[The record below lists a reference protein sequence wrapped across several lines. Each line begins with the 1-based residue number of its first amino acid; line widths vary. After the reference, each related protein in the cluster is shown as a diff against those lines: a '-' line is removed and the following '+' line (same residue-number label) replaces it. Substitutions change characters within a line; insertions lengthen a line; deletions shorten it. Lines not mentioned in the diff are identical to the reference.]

1 MKQLGILDSAFLNLE
16 QTNTPQHVGGMGIYD
31 PSTAPDGIVRFK
43 QVISTF
49 ERRLGENPLFRTRLI
64 EVPGGLDRPY
74 WIKDANF
81 DVEFHLRHIALP
93 FPGDWRQLCIQVA
106 RLHSRPLDLSRPLWE
121 AYIIEGLD
129 NIPNLPKGSFAV
141 YTKMHHALVDGAG
154 GANFMAV
161 LHDLVANPETP
172 EPVSQE
178 AVMFDSEPS
187 RRELLSK
194 ASINS
199 VINTAQVLA
208 GTVRGARDMGKY
220 ALQIARKEIPAPDIS
235 APKTSLNNPVG
246 PHRVFDAAEFPL
258 EGFKDIKDAAG
269 VKLNDVALAVIGG
282 ALQKYLE
289 AKNEFPDGSL
299 AASLP
304 LNMRTRRGVTDDNN
318 QVGSVFSS
326 LHTDIKD
333 PLARLS
339 AVHESTMEAKEYG
352 EASPMV
358 DVLKIAGA
366 FSPFIAKS
374 VAGFW
379 SRNNL
384 SKHIP
389 VNISTVI
396 SNVAGPNFPLYCAG
410 AKMVDYYGLGVLT
423 PGIGIF
429 HLVFSYSGTVTLS
442 VLADRDIMSNPELY
456 HDCLV
461 TSYEELYAAT
471 AALKISANS
480 AAEKAAVMAKAKI
493 DSPRRGNAEDA
504 TAAKSSKKSKKK
516 PSKKAK
522 GSEKTKAGKKLKTA
536 TDRKTGKKAKTKSV
550 KKIELKSKP
559 KSTAGAK
566 KKTRSS
572 AKTGIGKAAAPS
584 PKPKAKAKTPAKAK
598 AKPARKTAQKAAA
611 KPKPASKARTPIK
624 SAVKAKNTRPK
635 VVRRKQASAPK
646 LKAAP

>member
-1 MKQLGILDSAFLNLE
+1 MKQLGILDSAFINLE

-31 PSTAPDGIVRFK
+31 PSTATGGIVRFK

-49 ERRLGENPLFRTRLI
+49 ERRLGENPLFRTRLV

-129 NIPNLPKGSFAV
+129 NIPNLPKGAFAV

-154 GANFMAV
+154 GASFMAL
-161 LHDLVANPETP
+161 LHDLSANPDTP
-172 EPVSQE
+172 EPAPSE
-178 AVMFDSEPS
+178 AIIFDSEPS

-194 ASINS
+194 ATINS
-199 VINTAQVLA
+199 VKNTGQVLA

-258 EGFKDIKDAAG
+258 EGFKDIKNAAG

-282 ALQKYLE
+282 ALQRYLE
-289 AKNEFPDGSL
+289 ANNEHPEGSL

-318 QVGSVFSS
+318 QVGSVFAS

-339 AVHESTMEAKEYG
+339 AVHDSTLEAKEYG

-358 DVLKIAGA
+358 DVLKLAGA

-396 SNVAGPNFPLYCAG
+396 SNVAGPDFPLYCAG
-410 AKMVDYYGLGVLT
+410 ARMVDYYGLGVLT

-429 HLVFSYSGTVTLS
+429 HLVFSYSGNVTLS
-442 VLADRDIMSNPELY
+442 VLADRDIMPDPELY

-461 TSYEELYAAT
+461 ASYEEMYAAT
-471 AALKISANS
+471 TALTQPAKDAK
-480 AAEKAAVMAKAKI
+480 AKAAVLAKAKI
-493 DSPRRGNAEDA
+493 DSPRRGSIEDA
-504 TAAKSSKKSKKK
+504 AKTKSKQKKSG
-516 PSKKAK
+516 KKAK
-522 GSEKTKAGKKLKTA
+522 GSKKNKVSKKLKA
-536 TDRKTGKKAKTKSV
+536 SDDKKVGKKSSSTGNTKV
-550 KKIELKSKP
+550 KKKSKT
-559 KSTAGAK
+559 TAKVGARK
-566 KKTRSS
+566 VVV
-572 AKTGIGKAAAPS
+572 
-584 PKPKAKAKTPAKAK
+584 PKPKAKAKAKAK
-598 AKPARKTAQKAAA
+598 TKAKLSAAVKPTRKATPKVAA
-611 KPKPASKARTPIK
+611 KKKAASKARRPAK
-624 SAVKAKNTRPK
+624 AAASAPKTSRPK
-635 VVRRKQASAPK
+635 IVRRKQTASAPK
-646 LKAAP
+646 LQSSP